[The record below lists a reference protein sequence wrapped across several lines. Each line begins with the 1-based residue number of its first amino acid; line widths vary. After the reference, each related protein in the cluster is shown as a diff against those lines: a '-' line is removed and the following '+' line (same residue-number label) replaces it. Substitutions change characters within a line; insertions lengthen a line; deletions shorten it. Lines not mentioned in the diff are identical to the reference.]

1 MTFEQLAQKDLILS
15 SFMYEEFLEDAGRFL
30 ISARQFCPVETT
42 DIVVFVKPQVDAKFA
57 RFAHQL
63 RIQLVPAYN
72 FYNEVTRYTNLK
84 LLYRAFLLAL
94 RWGAAKE
101 LPGFPQI
108 YRTVASAWVHP
119 TSTRHFAY
127 MDFLRTNP
135 YYRCVLLSDSR
146 DVVFQGNPFSEV
158 NPDILNV
165 FEQDP
170 SVIYGHE
177 DDFYGGVDTKWTGK
191 MFGEEIVRALNGKR
205 VICAG
210 TIMGSPS
217 VLMNYLSHMEREIL
231 SHTSHTIDQSIHN
244 KLIYLDLPTNYCK
257 IHSNLS
263 GTILTLHATDT
274 KNYEVQQQH
283 VKVDG
288 KVVPVLHQ
296 YDRIPQLESLF
307 TELYPISTASS

>member
-1 MTFEQLAQKDLILS
+1 MALEQLAKKDLILS
-15 SFMYEEFLEDAGRFL
+15 SFMYEDFLEDAGRFL
-30 ISARQFCPVETT
+30 MSARQCCPYETT

-57 RFAHQL
+57 QYAHQL
-63 RIQLVPAYN
+63 QVQLIPVYN
-72 FYNEVTRYTNLK
+72 FYDEVTRYSSLK
-84 LLYRAFLLAL
+84 LLYRMFLLAL
-94 RWGAAKE
+94 RWGATKKS
-101 LPGFPQI
+101 PGFSQI

-127 MDFLRTNP
+127 MDFLKTNP
-135 YYRCVLLSDSR
+135 NYRCVLLSDSR

-170 SVIYGHE
+170 SVIYGHQ
-177 DDFYGGVDTKWTGK
+177 DDFYGGVDTRWTAK
-191 MFGEEIVRALNGKR
+191 MFGDEIVRALDGKR

-217 VLMNYLSHMEREIL
+217 VLMDYLSHMEREIL

-244 KLIYLDLPTNYCK
+244 KLIYLDLPSNYYE

-263 GTILTLHATDT
+263 GKILTLHAADHQS
-274 KNYEVQQQH
+274 YEVQQQA

-307 TELYPISTASS
+307 AELYPIPAASS